1 MGVIRG
7 PKLKKSLIIPVENQV
22 REFDAKLLLA
32 CIAARRGFS
41 ALIGSRW
48 EIDNRI
54 ASFPRSVYLSKS
66 MTARGG
72 KMFMIIRKIGHEVVA
87 WDEEALVHL
96 PPETFFSR
104 RISPSGIKHVSH
116 LFAWGRDNADLW
128 RQYPH
133 LPSNTPI
140 HITGNPRGDMLR
152 PEMRDFY
159 ANEIQTIH
167 KTHKNF
173 ILINTNVNHVNA
185 FYPHQNL
192 FLPVK
197 NSGEEPRFGKAARGM
212 SREFAEGLRDH
223 KQALFDAFKKLI
235 PELAGAFPAWT
246 IVVRPHPTE
255 NHEAYRKIAARCQ
268 NVRVTNEGNVVPW
281 LLAAKVL
288 VHNGCT
294 TGVEAYVMR
303 VPAITFRPFINE
315 YYDNG
320 FYRLPNLLSHQ
331 CFTFEELRLTIEKI
345 IAGEIGAAGGDERRS
360 NIDRYLSAQSGPLAC
375 ERIVDVLET
384 MMADRSE
391 LPKPVFYD
399 RVGGCSVAN
408 GRRLVKWLLS
418 YLPNSHNRPEF
429 QRHKFPGIRPE
440 ALNEKIKRLQQIIGD
455 TAPLSVKQLSDVL
468 FRISA

>member
-1 MGVIRG
+1 V
-7 PKLKKSLIIPVENQV
+7 KKSLIIPVENQV
-22 REFDAKLLLA
+22 REFDPKLLLA

-54 ASFPRSVYLSKS
+54 SSFPRSVYLSKS
-66 MTARGG
+66 MTKRGG
-72 KMFMIIRKIGHEVVA
+72 KLFQIMRKVGHEIVA

-96 PPETFFSR
+96 PAETFFSR
-104 RISPSGIKHVSH
+104 RISPTGIKHVSH
-116 LFAWGRDNADLW
+116 LFAWGQDNADLW

-133 LPSNTPI
+133 LSSRTPI

-152 PEMRDFY
+152 PEMRNFY
-159 ANEIQTIH
+159 VKEIKAIRKAH
-167 KTHKNF
+167 GNF

-185 FYPHQNL
+185 FYSHQNL
-192 FLPVK
+192 FMPVK
-197 NSGEEPRFGKAARGM
+197 NPGEEPRFGKAAKGM
-212 SREFAEGLRDH
+212 SREFAEGLRAH
-223 KQALFDAFKKLI
+223 KQALFDEFKKLI
-235 PELAGAFPAWT
+235 PALAGAFPDWT
-246 IVVRPHPTE
+246 IIVRPHPTE
-255 NHEAYRKIAARCQ
+255 NQEAYHKIAATCKHVQ
-268 NVRVTNEGNVVPW
+268 VTNDGNVVPW

-303 VPAITFRPFINE
+303 VPAITYRPTVNE

-320 FYRLPNLLSHQ
+320 FYRLPNLLSYP
-331 CFTFEELRLTIEKI
+331 CFTFKELRLTIEKI
-345 IAGEIGAAGGDERRS
+345 IAGKLGAADGDERQS
-360 NIDRYLSAQSGPLAC
+360 NIDRYLSAQNGPLAC

-391 LPKPVFYD
+391 LPKPIFYD
-399 RVGGCSVAN
+399 RMGGWSVAN

-429 QRHKFPGIRPE
+429 QRHKFPGISPG
-440 ALNEKIKRLQQIIGD
+440 ALNDKIKQIQQIIGD
-455 TAPLSVKQLSDVL
+455 TDALKVEQLSDVL

>member
-1 MGVIRG
+1 M
-7 PKLKKSLIIPVENQV
+7 KKSLISPVENQV
-22 REFDAKLLLA
+22 REFDPKLLLA

-41 ALIGSRW
+41 AMIGSRW

-72 KMFMIIRKIGHEVVA
+72 KMLQIMHKIGHEIVA

-104 RISPSGIKHVSH
+104 RISPTGIKHVSH
-116 LFAWGRDNADLW
+116 LFAWGQDNADLW
-128 RQYPH
+128 RQYPN
-133 LPSNTPI
+133 LSSETPI

-159 ANEIQTIH
+159 AKEIKALH
-167 KTHKNF
+167 KAYGDF

-197 NSGEEPRFGKAARGM
+197 GPGEIPRFGKAARGM
-212 SREFAEGLRDH
+212 SREFAEGLRAH
-223 KQALFDAFKKLI
+223 KQALFNDFKKLI
-235 PELAGAFPAWT
+235 PSIAKAFPDRT
-246 IVVRPHPTE
+246 LVVRPHPTE
-255 NHEAYRKIAARCQ
+255 NHGIYRKIAASCGRVQ
-268 NVRVTNEGNVVPW
+268 VTNEGNVVPW

-294 TGVEAYVMR
+294 TGVEAYAMR
-303 VPAITFRPFINE
+303 VPAIAYRKSVNE

-320 FYRLPNLLSHQ
+320 FYRLPNLLSYQ
-331 CFTFEELRLTIEKI
+331 CFNFEELRSTIEKI
-345 IAGEIGAAGGDERRS
+345 IAGELGAADGGERQL
-360 NIDRYLSAQSGPLAC
+360 NIDRYLAAQDGPLAC
-375 ERIVDVLET
+375 ERIVDVLEKMT
-384 MMADRSE
+384 QGRSE
-391 LPKPVFYD
+391 LPKPDLLD
-399 RVGGCSVAN
+399 RLEGWSIAN
-408 GRRLVKWLLS
+408 GRRLVKGLLS
-418 YLPNSHNRPEF
+418 YLPNTHNRPEF
-429 QRHKFPGIRPE
+429 QRHRFPGISLD
-440 ALNEKIKRLQQIIGD
+440 ALNEKIERIQQILGENYK
-455 TAPLSVKQLSDVL
+455 LKVEQLSEVL

>member
-1 MGVIRG
+1 MN
-7 PKLKKSLIIPVENQV
+7 KSLIIPVENQV

-54 ASFPRSVYLSKS
+54 ASFPRSIYLSKS
-66 MTARGG
+66 LTARGG
-72 KMFMIIRKIGHEVVA
+72 KMFQVLRKIGHEVVA

-104 RISPSGIKHVSH
+104 RISPTGIKHVSH
-116 LFAWGRDNADLW
+116 LFAWGQDNADLW

-159 ANEIQTIH
+159 AKEIKAIR
-167 KTHKNF
+167 KNHKNF

-197 NSGEEPRFGKAARGM
+197 NSGDEPRFGKAARGM

-235 PELAGAFPAWT
+235 PELAEAFPTWT

-255 NHEAYRKIAARCQ
+255 NHAAYRRIAAWCK

-303 VPAITFRPFINE
+303 VPAITYRPCVNA

-331 CFTFEELRLTIEKI
+331 CFTFDELRLTIEKI
-345 IAGEIGAAGGDERRS
+345 IADEFGAADGDERQS
-360 NIDRYLSAQSGPLAC
+360 NIDRYLSAQNGPLAC
-375 ERIVDVLET
+375 ERIVDVLDT
-384 MMADRSE
+384 MIADRSE
-391 LPKPVFYD
+391 RPKPGFYD
-399 RVGGCSVAN
+399 RMGGCSVAN

-429 QRHKFPGIRPE
+429 QRHKFPGISLG
-440 ALNEKIKRLQQIIGD
+440 ALNEKIEQIQHINGD
-455 TAPLSVKQLSDVL
+455 NTTLKVEQLSDVL
-468 FRISA
+468 FRVFA

>member
-1 MGVIRG
+1 M
-7 PKLKKSLIIPVENQV
+7 KKSLIIPVENQV
-22 REFDAKLLLA
+22 REFDPKLLLA

-54 ASFPRSVYLSKS
+54 ASFERSVYLSKS

-72 KMFMIIRKIGHEVVA
+72 KMFQIMRKIGHEIVA

-104 RISPSGIKHVSH
+104 RISPTGIKHVSH
-116 LFAWGRDNADLW
+116 LFAWGQDNADLW

-133 LPSNTPI
+133 LSPRTPI

-152 PEMRDFY
+152 PEMRNFY
-159 ANEIQTIH
+159 GREVKAIQ
-167 KTHKNF
+167 KTHGEF

-192 FLPVK
+192 FMPVK
-197 NSGEEPRFGKAARGM
+197 NPGEEPRFGKAARGM
-212 SREFAEGLRDH
+212 SRGFAEGLRVH
-223 KQALFDAFKKLI
+223 KQAIFHAFKKLI
-235 PELAGAFPAWT
+235 PELAKAFPDLT

-255 NHEAYRKIAARCQ
+255 NHEAYQKIAARFKHVQ
-268 NVRVTNEGNVVPW
+268 VTNHGNVVPW

-303 VPAITFRPFINE
+303 VPAITYRPSVNE

-320 FYRLPNLLSHQ
+320 FYRLPNLLSHP
-331 CFTFEELRLTIEKI
+331 CFTFKELRMTIEKI
-345 IAGEIGAAGGDERRS
+345 IAGELGAADGDERQS
-360 NIDRYLSAQSGPLAC
+360 NIDHYLSAQDGPLAC

-384 MMADRSE
+384 MMAGRSE
-391 LPKPVFYD
+391 LPKPIFYD
-399 RVGGCSVAN
+399 RIGGCSVAN

-429 QRHKFPGIRPE
+429 QRHKFPGVSLGE
-440 ALNEKIKRLQQIIGD
+440 LNERIERIQQILGD
-455 TAPLSVKQLSDVL
+455 TGKLKVEQLSAVL
-468 FRISA
+468 FRIFT